1 MNLFNRKLP
10 LPQFLKPT
18 GKQQRKVGWN
28 PAPRTSERQT
38 LAASLHNILH
48 LGAFVLA
55 NFDLNGVRILNA
67 PAKLQKLLAHFNDGS
82 VAELPT
88 SSLIL
93 THFEFR

>member
-1 MNLFNRKLP
+1 M
-10 LPQFLKPT
+10 
-18 GKQQRKVGWN
+18 
-28 PAPRTSERQT
+28 
-38 LAASLHNILH
+38 
-48 LGAFVLA
+48 LA